1 MNKVV
6 QMFEYRTAY
15 DIQLSKLNTQVN
27 DQTQVWNPSHNVHLQ
42 LWSHKKQLEKMKAL
56 KKNKYF
62 GTVVCCFLLLL
73 RNCVILFEFRA
84 LLY

>member
-56 KKNKYF
+56 KKKQVFWYS
-62 GTVVCCFLLLL
+62 GVLFLAIIEKL
-73 RNCVILFEFRA
+73 CDSVWV
-84 LLY
+84 

>member
-27 DQTQVWNPSHNVHLQ
+27 DQTQVWNPHIMFICN
-42 LWSHKKQLEKMKAL
+42 
-56 KKNKYF
+56 Y
-62 GTVVCCFLLLL
+62 G
-73 RNCVILFEFRA
+73 VIKSN
-84 LLY
+84 